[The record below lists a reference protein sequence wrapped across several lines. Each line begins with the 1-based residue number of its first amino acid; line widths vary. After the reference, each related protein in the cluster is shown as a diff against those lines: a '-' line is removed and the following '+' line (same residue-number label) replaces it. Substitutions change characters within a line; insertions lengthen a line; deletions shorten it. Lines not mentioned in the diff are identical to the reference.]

1 MDSPRLSRDLLAF
14 LIGVPLAWAVLLM
27 FHPGGEGEVITYAE
41 LRDDVTAWLVVH
53 LGTMLF
59 IPLMSVAVI
68 LLVRGIDGTAAAVAR
83 VGAVLFAVFYGAFEV
98 MVGIGTGILVN
109 DINGMAAADRAV
121 AAPLVNEFTDNV
133 LIRGFGVL
141 PIIGSIALVVAMIGA
156 GIALHRHAAAPL
168 AVPVLLGL
176 AGVLITAHPPPFGP
190 AGLVLFVAAVVIYA
204 RSESAPA
211 VRAPLA
217 QPG

>member
-27 FHPGGEGEVITYAE
+27 FHPGGEGEAITYAE

-53 LGTMLF
+53 VGTMLF

-68 LLVRGIDGTAAAVAR
+68 LLVRGIDGTAATVAR

-109 DINGMAAADRAV
+109 DINGMAAGDRAV

-156 GIALHRHAAAPL
+156 GIALHRHAAAPV

-176 AGVLITAHPPPFGP
+176 SGVLITAHPPPFGP
-190 AGLVLFVAAVVIYA
+190 AGLVLFVAAVLIYA
-204 RSESAPA
+204 RSQPAPA